1 MRCSI
6 SVNWLLTIAVQL
18 LTQRIKFQKSTCC
31 KSGQLTTDACGCCP
45 VCAKDQNEICGGPWG
60 TSGTCAS
67 SKGLQCLKLCGS
79 LTGNS

>member
-1 MRCSI
+1 MYQP
-6 SVNWLLTIAVQL
+6 LLYNCFHSNFF
-18 LTQRIKFQKSTCC
+18 FQKPTCC
-31 KSGQLTTDACGCCP
+31 NSGQLTTDACGCCP

>member
-1 MRCSI
+1 MYQP
-6 SVNWLLTIAVQL
+6 LLYNCFHSNFF
-18 LTQRIKFQKSTCC
+18 FQKPTCC
-31 KSGQLTTDACGCCP
+31 NSGQLTTDACGCCP
-45 VCAKDQNEICGGPWG
+45 VCAKDQSEICGGPWG